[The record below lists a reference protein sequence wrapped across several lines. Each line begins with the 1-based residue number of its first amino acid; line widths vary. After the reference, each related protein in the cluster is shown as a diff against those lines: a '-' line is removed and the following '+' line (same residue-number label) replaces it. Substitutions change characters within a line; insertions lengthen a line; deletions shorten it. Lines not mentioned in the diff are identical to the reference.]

1 MLTSDAEVLQR
12 IVEDLGA
19 ELPNR
24 TWHVID
30 AGCGRSSPLDLGRA
44 VVITG
49 IDIDEHALDARRG
62 QAPALDRAIHGA
74 VRDGALAP
82 AGSADLVFSRYV
94 LEHIADAE
102 RAFTNM
108 VRWLAPGGILVLQ
121 IPDRQ
126 STYGYVARRTPHWL
140 HIWYYRR
147 VLGRPS
153 AGQPGRH
160 PYRTV
165 HERAISRAGI
175 RALCR
180 RHGLVLRREY
190 LVDDLALLRGP
201 KWTLIKTGLTVLAR
215 LSGNR
220 LTARHNNLAY
230 VLARPSQAST
240 SRADLQTRR

>member
-1 MLTSDAEVLQR
+1 MLASDAEVLAH
-12 IVEDLGA
+12 IAEYLGA
-19 ELPNR
+19 ALPNR
-24 TWHVID
+24 TLHVID
-30 AGCGRSSPLDLGRA
+30 AGCGRSSPLDLGRE

-49 IDIDEHALDARRG
+49 IDIDEHALTARRG
-62 QAPALDRAIHGA
+62 QTPPLDVAIHGD
-74 VRDGALAP
+74 VRNDALAP

-102 RAFTNM
+102 RAFTSM
-108 VRWLAPGGILVLQ
+108 VRWLAPGGFLVLQ

-126 STYGYVARRTPHWL
+126 STYGYVARLTPHWL
-140 HIWYYRR
+140 HIWYYRH
-147 VLGRPS
+147 VLGRPA

-165 HERAISRAGI
+165 HERALSRAGI
-175 RALCR
+175 RVLCD

-190 LVDDLALLRGP
+190 LVDDLVLLRGP
-201 KWTLIKTGLTVLAR
+201 KWTLIKTGLALLSR

-230 VLARPSQAST
+230 VLARPSQAS
-240 SRADLQTRR
+240 SPRSDLETRR